1 MKQYVAIAWSAAL
14 LAGCT
19 TMDKGTGDMM
29 KAGDEARAHI
39 GHVMTGWKDTPDGKG
54 LLPVAIKE
62 AEIALKHA
70 EFAAKKPDDLKWMQ
84 THTEHVMHAVDP
96 SMVSINAP
104 GLGYG
109 VRKAAAGAKA
119 HIGFA
124 AATEDSSEA
133 VKLHA
138 QHVGASSGNT
148 NWRVDAIV
156 AMGQR
161 VLAYDKAKKAVPR
174 VREILLMVQE
184 ILDGFDANGD
194 GKVTWHEGE
203 GGLLEAKKHMGFMM
217 TAENMDMM

>member
-1 MKQYVAIAWSAAL
+1 MKHYVAIACSAAL

-19 TMDKGTGDMM
+19 TMDKGGDMM
-29 KAGDEARAHI
+29 MAGDEARAHI

-54 LLPVAIKE
+54 LLPVAIAE

-70 EFAAKKPDDLKWMQ
+70 EFAASKPDDLKWMQ
-84 THTEHVMHAVDP
+84 THTEHVLHAIDP
-96 SMVSINAP
+96 STVSITAP

-109 VRKAAAGAKA
+109 VRKAAAGAQA

-124 AATEDSSEA
+124 AGTEDASKN

-148 NWRVDAIV
+148 DWRVDAIV

-161 VLAYDKAKKAVPR
+161 VLAYDKAEKAAPR
-174 VREILLMVQE
+174 VQEILLMAEE
-184 ILDGFDANGD
+184 ILKGFDDNGD
-194 GKVTWHEGE
+194 GGVTWHEGE

-217 TAENMDMM
+217 TAEKMDMM